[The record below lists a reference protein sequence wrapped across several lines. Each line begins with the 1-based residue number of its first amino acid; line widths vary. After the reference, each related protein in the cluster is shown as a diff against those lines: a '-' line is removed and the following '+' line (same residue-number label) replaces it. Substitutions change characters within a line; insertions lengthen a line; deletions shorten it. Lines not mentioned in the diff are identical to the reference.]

1 MGPATHKYVKGA
13 NGHVGP
19 ARPYRRL
26 RRPLVLLALLV
37 GSYAVGFTLVISFH
51 RPDTTRGEINL
62 DRLENSGGNASA
74 RRGDSRAPGR
84 TNDIDADFKDEA
96 QRLELKKLKRSG
108 RTVDVVKDN
117 VRVRNRPGDGLVL
130 GKVSSHH
137 QVTLIK
143 HRDEWCRVITPN
155 NHQGWMICDALAL

>member
-1 MGPATHKYVKGA
+1 LNHDAVLTVWRAVMGPATHKYVKGA

-19 ARPYRRL
+19 ASPYRRF
-26 RRPLVLLALLV
+26 RIF
-37 GSYAVGFTLVISFH
+37 FTV
-51 RPDTTRGEINL
+51 
-62 DRLENSGGNASA
+62 A
-74 RRGDSRAPGR
+74 
-84 TNDIDADFKDEA
+84 FKDSEK
-96 QRLELKKLKRSG
+96 QRRALKELKRIG